1 MQTKQTED
9 VQMPVSTDTESL
21 ECEIPSEMN
30 DENGSGDEVWT
41 TVEASPDHSISRI
54 IRSADQYNNV
64 WHLEGLWQPN
74 TFLLVHSLE
83 GEFKSVFAYQVS
95 EALATGQPLLR
106 KWMVSTP
113 KRVGILQTEMPD
125 NMVGDRLKAMYP
137 DGRIPRNLIVSNEGL
152 RAAIRVKFSASE
164 KFQIVHNWLTQEGIQ
179 VLVWDTINSM
189 LSVCGNP
196 NTEEAAAQFYDR
208 LQNLPLEGALVVRHD
223 GKPSKDSAGRE
234 GNQKVRGSNLHAEIA
249 SAIIQMRRPSRRSN
263 RAQIDIGK
271 LRHDTTPEPIEC
283 WFDSQAMRL
292 TLLPPP
298 VAALEAGPLTREA
311 LNDELHRRFNVGVR
325 TADELVGSLAAEAF
339 LLPTTDGHERLWTLN
354 AAAVSKPET
363 AASVWLPLVDFA
375 YDIAE
380 PAAYLPE
387 ICELAEVAGQ
397 TTITI

>member
-1 MQTKQTED
+1 
-9 VQMPVSTDTESL
+9 MPVSTDTEPVAYEVL
-21 ECEIPSEMN
+21 SEM
-30 DENGSGDEVWT
+30 DKDNGSGNEVWT
-41 TVEASPDHSISRI
+41 TVEASPDHSIARI
-54 IRSADQYNNV
+54 IRSADQFRNV

-106 KWMVSTP
+106 KWKVSTP
-113 KRVGILQTEMPD
+113 KRVGVLQTEMPD

-137 DGRIPRNLIVSNEGL
+137 NGRIPRNLIVSNKGL
-152 RAAIRVKFSASE
+152 KTAIRLKFSASE
-164 KFQIVHNWLTQEGIQ
+164 KFKVVDNWLTQEGIQ

-189 LSVCGNP
+189 LSACGNP
-196 NTEEAAAQFYDR
+196 NTEEATAQFYDR

-271 LRHDTTPEPIEC
+271 LRHDITPEPIEC
-283 WFDSQAMRL
+283 WFDSEAMRL

-298 VAALEAGPLTREA
+298 VAALEAGPLTLGA
-311 LNDELHRRFNVGVR
+311 LNDELLRRFGLAAR
-325 TADELVGSLAAEAF
+325 TARDLIDRLGADGYLVATMQGHEKVWALDRAASATPEKPAPAWVP
-339 LLPTTDGHERLWTLN
+339 LLKPDSADKFAEPTTDPHEICQ
-354 AAAVSKPET
+354 
-363 AASVWLPLVDFA
+363 LVDV
-375 YDIAE
+375 I
-380 PAAYLPE
+380 
-387 ICELAEVAGQ
+387 G
-397 TTITI
+397 

>member
-1 MQTKQTED
+1 
-9 VQMPVSTDTESL
+9 MPVSTDTDPL
-21 ECEIPSEMN
+21 ACEILNEMDN
-30 DENGSGDEVWT
+30 STSGNRDEVWT
-41 TVEASPDHSISRI
+41 TVGESPDHSIARI
-54 IRSADQYNNV
+54 IRAAEQFENV

-83 GEFKSVFAYQVS
+83 GEFKSVFAYQAS

-106 KWMVSTP
+106 KWKVSTP

-152 RAAIRVKFSASE
+152 KTAIRLKFSASE
-164 KFQIVHNWLTQEGIQ
+164 KCQIVHNWLTQERIQ

-189 LSVCGNP
+189 LSACGNP
-196 NTEEAAAQFYDR
+196 NTEEATAQFYDR

-271 LRHDTTPEPIEC
+271 LRHGTTPEPIEC
-283 WFDSQAMRL
+283 WFDSEAMRL

-311 LNDELHRRFNVGVR
+311 LNDELHRRFSVGVR
-325 TADELVGSLAAEAF
+325 TADELVKPLVAEEF
-339 LLPTTDGHERLWTLN
+339 LIPGADGHERLWTLN
-354 AAAVSKPET
+354 AAAVSKRET
-363 AASVWLPLVDFA
+363 PASVWLPLVNFA

-380 PAAYLPE
+380 PAAAPPE
-387 ICELAEVAGQ
+387 ICELGEVTDQPMLA
-397 TTITI
+397 T